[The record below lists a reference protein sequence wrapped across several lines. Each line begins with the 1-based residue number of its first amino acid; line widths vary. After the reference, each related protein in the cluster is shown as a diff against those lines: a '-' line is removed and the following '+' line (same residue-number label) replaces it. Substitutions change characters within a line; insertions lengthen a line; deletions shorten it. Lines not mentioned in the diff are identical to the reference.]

1 MAVYEHTYRPY
12 MGEMTPLWSRF
23 LVIPRHA
30 LQSVFQSK
38 FMLGF
43 FIACLIYPLI
53 AAIIIYLPHNES
65 AKVIMKMTIGDLI
78 PIDADFFYTFVA
90 TQGFFAFFLNLLVGP
105 PLISRDLSNNALP
118 LYLCR
123 PFTRAEYVLGKM
135 SVVLILLSAITWI
148 PGLLLF
154 LFQSYLGGRQWLTAN
169 FRLAGAILLGS
180 LVWILLLALLS
191 QAISAVVKWRL
202 AASAALLGLFFIPS
216 VFGEIINNIF
226 FTRWGNLLSLR
237 ALIRA
242 VWAGLFGIFERQ
254 TGHIQGMVNGR
265 YLNVVLM
272 EPPLW
277 TAWLVLFILA
287 SVCLAVIA
295 RRVRAYEV
303 VRG

>member
-12 MGEMTPLWSRF
+12 AGDVTPLWSRF
-23 LVIPRHA
+23 LIIPRHA
-30 LQSVFQSK
+30 FKGVFQSK
-38 FMLGF
+38 FFVAF
-43 FIACLIYPLI
+43 FVACLIYPLI

-65 AKVIMKMTIGDLI
+65 AKAIMKMTIGDLI

-90 TQGFFAFFLNLLVGP
+90 TQGFFGFFLNLLVGP

-135 SVVLILLSAITWI
+135 SVVLILLSVITWI
-148 PGLLLF
+148 PGLVLF
-154 LFQSYLGGRQWLTAN
+154 LFQSYLGGSQWFTAN
-169 FRLAGAILLGS
+169 LRLAGAIFLGS
-180 LVWILLLALLS
+180 FVWILILALLS
-191 QAISAVVKWRL
+191 QAISALVKWRL
-202 AASAALLGLFFIPS
+202 AASAALLGIFFIPS

-226 FTRWGNLLSLR
+226 LTRWGNLLSLR
-237 ALIRA
+237 AVTRA
-242 VWAGLFGIFERQ
+242 VWAGLFGIFQRQ
-254 TGHIQGMVNGR
+254 TGHIEGMVNGR
-265 YLNVVLM
+265 YLNIVLM

-277 TAWLVLFILA
+277 TAWLVLCLIA
-287 SVCLAVIA
+287 AVCLAVIA